1 MAADLDMLVDLGLD
15 LSDSDFEDTEDTTPG
30 SAEPGPPGGRGDSD
44 SSSGLCSSSDD
55 DEEMES
61 SGEEGGGAARGA
73 AAGSAETPPRPDA
86 DADRGAPRSGAPATG
101 VWARLGRRRRR
112 SEAEGPGGDDARGG
126 RRYDDGEAPSPPRRR
141 RPRSAVA
148 LVKTFGG
155 AAAPPNPNPNPS
167 PSPSRGP
174 RRRGRRGRGRRR
186 EGARGRPTAPA
197 PAPGPGRNAAEPRSR
212 RDGTAPPALM
222 ALAVAPPQTPAGR
235 EGSGR
240 EGRRGAASS
249 ESIGQ
254 SVRAALR
261 SISERAAAE
270 RVSESFG
277 RSAVAMHHPFGGTQ
291 FAAPDSPWAPV
302 LGSSVGGYNPEQR
315 RVSWETLAAHGPSLY
330 RTFVTNAR
338 AAVVARTLR
347 ECVLRQEGFV
357 EAVASA
363 DELLSWCKMCV
374 QHELP
379 LRPQDPIIATAGA
392 VLENLSTRLRPFLQ
406 CYLKARGALP
416 LDELC
421 ARRRLS
427 DIREIASFVFVTLAR
442 LAHGAKHR
450 TTEIEYAAV
459 GVAPGEKMDFYVP
472 GACMAGLIEIL
483 DTHRQECSSRTC
495 ELTASHIIAPLYVH
509 GKYFYCNSLF

>member
-15 LSDSDFEDTEDTTPG
+15 LSDSDFEEADDTPG
-30 SAEPGPPGGRGDSD
+30 TEEAGPSADRAESD
-44 SSSGLCSSSDD
+44 STSGQCSASSDD
-55 DEEMES
+55 EDMEA
-61 SGEEGGGAARGA
+61 SGAEDGAPRPAAGRPQPVPDGGAARAVA
-73 AAGSAETPPRPDA
+73 AAS
-86 DADRGAPRSGAPATG
+86 SGG

-112 SEAEGPGGDDARGG
+112 SETERPDAEDAGAGRDG
-126 RRYDDGEAPSPPRRR
+126 RRDDGDGAPSPRRQR
-141 RPRSAVA
+141 RPRSAVS
-148 LVKTFGG
+148 LVKATGGG
-155 AAAPPNPNPNPS
+155 AAGPVSGAE
-167 PSPSRGP
+167 GP

-186 EGARGRPTAPA
+186 EAGRAARAPPHNAGR
-197 PAPGPGRNAAEPRSR
+197 AATEPRHR
-212 RDGTAPPALM
+212 RGGLAPPSLM
-222 ALAVAPPQTPAGR
+222 ALAVAPPK
-235 EGSGR
+235 ESGR
-240 EGRRGAASS
+240 EGRRRAAST
-249 ESIGQ
+249 ENIGQ

-277 RSAVAMHHPFGGTQ
+277 RSAVAMHHPFDGAQ
-291 FAAPDSPWAPV
+291 FTAPDSPWAPV

-315 RVSWETLAAHGPSLY
+315 RVSWETLALHGPGLY

-338 AAVVARTLR
+338 AAAVSRTLR

-363 DELLSWCKMCV
+363 DELLSWCKMCI
-374 QHELP
+374 HHSLP
-379 LRPQDPIIATAGA
+379 LRPQDPIVATSGA
-392 VLENLSTRLRPFLQ
+392 VLENLSTRLRPFLR
-406 CYLKARGALP
+406 CYLKTRGVLP

-442 LAHGAKHR
+442 LADGVKR
-450 TTEIEYAAV
+450 RSSDIEYAAV
-459 GVAPGEKMDFYVP
+459 GVAPGDKMDFYVP

-483 DTHRQECSSRTC
+483 DTHRQECASRAC

>member
-15 LSDSDFEDTEDTTPG
+15 LSDSDFED
-30 SAEPGPPGGRGDSD
+30 AEPGPASSEPGSLGGRGDAE
-44 SSSGLCSSSDD
+44 SSSGRCSSSD

-61 SGEEGGGAARGA
+61 SGEEEGGGAARGA
-73 AAGSAETPPRPDA
+73 AAARAETPPRPDA
-86 DADRGAPRSGAPATG
+86 DARRGAPRAGAPATD
-101 VWARLGRRRRR
+101 VWAHLGRRRRR
-112 SEAEGPGGDDARGG
+112 SEVEGPDGGDARGD
-126 RRYDDGEAPSPPRRR
+126 RRYDDGEAPSPRRRR

-148 LVKTFGG
+148 LVKTFGPG
-155 AAAPPNPNPNPS
+155 AAAPPS
-167 PSPSRGP
+167 PSSARGS

-186 EGARGRPTAPA
+186 EGGRPRPTAP
-197 PAPGPGRNAAEPRSR
+197 PGPGHNAAETGSH
-212 RDGTAPPALM
+212 RDGRAAPPSLM
-222 ALAVAPPQTPAGR
+222 ALAVAPPDTPAER
-235 EGSGR
+235 EGPGR
-240 EGRRGAASS
+240 GGRRGAAPP
-249 ESIGQ
+249 ENIDQ
-254 SVRAALR
+254 RVRAVLR

-270 RVSESFG
+270 RVSETFG
-277 RSAVAMHHPFGGTQ
+277 RSAAAMHHPFGGTQ

-315 RVSWETLAAHGPSLY
+315 RVSWETLAAHGPGLY

-374 QHELP
+374 HHGLP

-406 CYLKARGALP
+406 CYFKARGVLP

-442 LAHGAKHR
+442 LANGAKHR
-450 TTEIEYAAV
+450 TTEIEHAAV